1 MQDLIYKPISYN
13 NVFCI
18 AEKLRT
24 RKFKICW
31 ILSVLFHPKT
41 ILQGFRATIHIG
53 NIRQTA
59 IIEGI
64 EPISRIKTNDAALVS
79 FKFIR
84 NPEYVTLGSRV
95 LFRDGR
101 TKGIGNV
108 TKVEKYGFCNTI
120 GATMSDID
128 RNKS

>member
-1 MQDLIYKPISYN
+1 MVLINSRVETAAP
-13 NVFCI
+13 C
-18 AEKLRT
+18 LR
-24 RKFKICW
+24 FQAQVSLI
-31 ILSVLFHPKT
+31 IHPTT

-64 EPISRIKTNDAALVS
+64 EPTSRIKTNDAALVS

-101 TKGIGNV
+101 TKGIGNI
-108 TKVEKYGFCNTI
+108 TKIEKYGFCNTN
-120 GATMSDID
+120 GATMSDINE
-128 RNKS
+128 NKIQHSPLKMNVT